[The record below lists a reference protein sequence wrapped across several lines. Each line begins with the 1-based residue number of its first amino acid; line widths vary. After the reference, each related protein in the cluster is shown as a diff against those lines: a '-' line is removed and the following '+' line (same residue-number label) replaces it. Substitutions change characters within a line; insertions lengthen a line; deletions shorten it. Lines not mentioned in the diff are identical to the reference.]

1 MTNMLD
7 HVEDTVFAKN
17 LRDGPTWVSA
27 IITAQTGPVL
37 LKVRLADTESG
48 TIYL

>member
-1 MTNMLD
+1 MLD
-7 HVEDTVFAKN
+7 YVEDTVFVKN

-27 IITAQTGPVL
+27 VVTAQTDPVS